1 MSTSMQLYDNGKV
14 INPKSYDD
22 LSEIAKSILKQIQL
36 KEVPKIGIICGS
48 GLGSIADFI
57 EQAEI
62 LSYTKIP
69 GFPISHVIGHKSNL
83 VFGYINGKYVICM
96 QGRFHPYEYGMDLAL
111 CAMPVRIL
119 HLLGVETLIVS
130 NAAGGLN
137 SNFKVGDL
145 MIIKDHIFFPGL
157 AGFSPFVGLHD
168 QRFGERFV
176 SLHEAYD
183 LKLRKLA
190 IDVARRQK
198 IRIHEG
204 VYAMNGGPQFESPA
218 ELRMLKMLGT
228 DAIGMSTCH
237 EVVVAC
243 QMGMR
248 VFGCSLITNIAN
260 LDHENA
266 VMVTHEEVL
275 KTGEEA
281 QERTCSF
288 VSEIV
293 KNL

>member
-1 MSTSMQLYDNGKV
+1 MQLFDSGKV

-22 LSEIAKSILKQIQL
+22 LSEIAKSIRKQIQL
-36 KEVPKIGIICGS
+36 KEIPKIGIICGS
-48 GLGSIADFI
+48 GLGSIADCI

-62 LSYTKIP
+62 LSYNKIP
-69 GFPISHVIGHKSNL
+69 GFPTTSVIGHKGNL
-83 VFGYINGKYVICM
+83 VFGYMDGKYVICI
-96 QGRFHPYEYGMDLAL
+96 QGRFHPYEYDMDLAL

-119 HLLGVETLIVS
+119 HLLGVETLLVS

-145 MIIKDHIFFPGL
+145 MIIKDHIFLPGL
-157 AGFSPFVGLHD
+157 AGFSPFVGPHD

-183 LKLRKLA
+183 PKIRKLA
-190 IDVARRQK
+190 MDVAKRQK

-218 ELRMLKMLGT
+218 EIRMLKIIGT

-237 EVVVAC
+237 EVAVAC

-248 VFGCSLITNIAN
+248 VFGCSLITNITN
-260 LDHENA
+260 LNPEKP

-275 KTGEEA
+275 KAGQEA
-281 QERTCSF
+281 QKKTGNF
-288 VSEIV
+288 IYEIV
-293 KNL
+293 KSL

>member
-1 MSTSMQLYDNGKV
+1 LKNIGSPTNFSDH
-14 INPKSYDD
+14 PKSYDD
-22 LSEIAKSILKQIQL
+22 LSEIAKSIRKQVQF

-48 GLGSIADFI
+48 GLGSIADCI

-62 LSYTKIP
+62 LSYSKIP
-69 GFPISHVIGHKSNL
+69 GFPTTHVIGHKGNL
-83 VFGYINGKYVICM
+83 VFGYMSGKYVVCV
-96 QGRFHPYEYGMDLAL
+96 QGRFHPYEHGMDLAL
-111 CAMPVRIL
+111 CATPVRIL
-119 HLLGVETLIVS
+119 HLLGVETLLVS

-145 MIIKDHIFFPGL
+145 MIIKDHLFLPGL
-157 AGFSPFVGLHD
+157 AGFSPFVGPHD

-183 LKLRKLA
+183 SKLRKLA
-190 IDVARRQK
+190 MEVSKRLK
-198 IRIHEG
+198 IPIHEG

-218 ELRMLKMLGT
+218 EIRMLKIIGT
-228 DAIGMSTCH
+228 DAVGMSTCH

-260 LDHENA
+260 LNTEKS
-266 VMVTHEEVL
+266 VEVTHEEVL
-275 KTGEEA
+275 KAGQEA
-281 QERTCSF
+281 QKRTSDF
-288 VSEIV
+288 IYELV

>member
-1 MSTSMQLYDNGKV
+1 
-14 INPKSYDD
+14 
-22 LSEIAKSILKQIQL
+22 
-36 KEVPKIGIICGS
+36 
-48 GLGSIADFI
+48 
-57 EQAEI
+57 
-62 LSYTKIP
+62 
-69 GFPISHVIGHKSNL
+69 
-83 VFGYINGKYVICM
+83 M

-183 LKLRKLA
+183 SKLRKLA
-190 IDVARRQK
+190 IEVAKRQK

-237 EVVVAC
+237 EVAVAC

-260 LDHENA
+260 LDPKNA

-288 VSEIV
+288 ISEIV

>member
-1 MSTSMQLYDNGKV
+1 
-14 INPKSYDD
+14 
-22 LSEIAKSILKQIQL
+22 AKSIREQVQL

-48 GLGSIADFI
+48 GLSNIANCI

-62 LSYTKIP
+62 LPYNKIP
-69 GFPISHVIGHKSNL
+69 GFPTTHVIGHKGNL
-83 VFGYINGKYVICM
+83 VFGYMNGKYVICI
-96 QGRFHPYEYGMDLAL
+96 QGRFHPYEHEMDMAL
-111 CAMPVRIL
+111 CAMPVRISR
-119 HLLGVETLIVS
+119 LLGVETLLVS

-137 SNFKVGDL
+137 SDFKVGDL
-145 MIIKDHIFFPGL
+145 MIIKDHIFLPGL
-157 AGFSPFVGLHD
+157 AGFSPFVGQHD

-183 LKLRKLA
+183 PKLRKLA
-190 IDVARRQK
+190 MEIAKRQK
-198 IRIHEG
+198 IRIYEG
-204 VYAMNGGPQFESPA
+204 VYAMSGGPQFESPA
-218 ELRMLKMLGT
+218 EIRMLKIIGT

-260 LDHENA
+260 LDTEKS
-266 VMVTHEEVL
+266 VMATHEEVL
-275 KTGEEA
+275 KVGKEA
-281 QERTCSF
+281 QKKTSNF
-288 VSEIV
+288 IYEIV